1 MPYDLTNLLVIG
13 ISSRALF
20 NLEEENRIFEEKTLE
35 EYIQYQ
41 LDHENES
48 LKPGTAFPLV
58 KGLLALNERHTHRL
72 VEVIVMSKNSPDTG
86 LRILNS
92 IGHYGLDIT
101 RTALTGGEPLA
112 PYLDAFDIDL
122 FLSKSES
129 DVQAAIDAGFAAA
142 LLYDP
147 PADTSAKDDKV
158 RIAFDADAVL
168 FDEES
173 EAIYKQRGLEAF
185 FENERNNAD
194 KPLPEGPFAKL
205 LKTLSKMQQ
214 ELDPREP
221 PVRIAIVTAR
231 NSPAHARVI
240 KTLRAWGVRVDAAFF
255 LGGVSKDKVLKA
267 FGAQIF
273 FDDQEVHLGLAS
285 IVVPSGR
292 VPYRIGSVLRELAES
307 RPVESENS
315 ETNNMATE
323 GT

>member
-1 MPYDLTNLLVIG
+1 MPYSLSNLLVIG

-20 NLEEENRIFEEKTLE
+20 DLGKEAQIYKEKGLD

-41 LDHENES
+41 LEHEDKV

-58 KGLLALNERHTHRL
+58 KGLLALNERKERL

-86 LRILNS
+86 LRIFNS
-92 IGHYGLDIT
+92 IEHHGLDIT
-101 RTALTGGEPLA
+101 RVALTGGEPLA
-112 PYLDAFDIDL
+112 RYLEAFDIDL

-147 PADTSAKDDKV
+147 PTEHTTQADKV

-168 FDEES
+168 FSEES
-173 EAIYKQRGLEAF
+173 EAIYKNQGLAAF
-185 FENERNNAD
+185 FENERQNAN
-194 KPLPEGPFAKL
+194 KPLQEGPFAKL
-205 LKTLSKMQQ
+205 LKALSTMQQ
-214 ELDPREP
+214 GFDPADA

-231 NSPAHARVI
+231 NSPAHERVI

-255 LGGVSKDKVLKA
+255 LGGIQKDKVLKA

-285 IVVPSGR
+285 AVVPSGR
-292 VPYRIGSVLRELAES
+292 VPYKTGSVLNQGSEL
-307 RPVESENS
+307 
-315 ETNNMATE
+315 
-323 GT
+323 

>member
-41 LDHENES
+41 LDHENEI

-58 KGLLALNERHTHRL
+58 KGLLALNEQNTHRL

-86 LRILNS
+86 LRMLNS
-92 IGHYGLDIT
+92 IMHYGLDIT
-101 RTALTGGEPLA
+101 RAALTGGEPLA
-112 PYLDAFDIDL
+112 PYLGAFDIDL

-147 PADTSAKDDKV
+147 PADASAKDDKV

-173 EAIYKQRGLEAF
+173 EAIFKQHGLDAF
-185 FENERNNAD
+185 FENERKNAD

-205 LKTLSKMQQ
+205 LKTLSKMQK
-214 ELDPREP
+214 ELDPKEP

-240 KTLRAWGVRVDAAFF
+240 KTLRTWGVRVDATFF
-255 LGGVSKDKVLKA
+255 LGGVSK
-267 FGAQIF
+267 
-273 FDDQEVHLGLAS
+273 
-285 IVVPSGR
+285 
-292 VPYRIGSVLRELAES
+292 
-307 RPVESENS
+307 
-315 ETNNMATE
+315 ETKS
-323 GT
+323 